1 MRRQR
6 RCACGGIVVRDADR
20 VSAGF
25 RPQGGGPAPCGRNR
39 TALPPRG
46 QPLPADSLLGS
57 IEGTMGMARAQGRP
71 KGRGFWGRAAA
82 LAATGILGTATAVS
96 AAGVGQPVPWQMDL
110 QRPVTEVATE
120 IYNFHHLLNWIMLV
134 IVLFVLALLIA
145 VIVKFN
151 ETKNP
156 TPSRTTHNT
165 MLEVAWT
172 IVPVLI
178 LVAIAIPSF
187 RVLRTQLSDPKADL
201 MVKVI
206 GHAWYWSYEYP
217 QDVGGFKFDANLLE
231 GEDQVKSGQPK
242 LLATDNEMVV
252 PVNKIVKIQVTAAD
266 VMHSWAM
273 PSFGFKIDAIPG
285 RLNQFWFKAEREGT
299 YHGQCSELCGQR
311 HAYMPITVKV
321 VSEQAFQAWT
331 AEAKTKFARADGG
344 AKFAEAQ

>member
-1 MRRQR
+1 
-6 RCACGGIVVRDADR
+6 
-20 VSAGF
+20 
-25 RPQGGGPAPCGRNR
+25 
-39 TALPPRG
+39 
-46 QPLPADSLLGS
+46 
-57 IEGTMGMARAQGRP
+57 MGMAWAQDRRFGRSFV
-71 KGRGFWGRAAA
+71 RGAAVAATLLTGGAA
-82 LAATGILGTATAVS
+82 LAAE
-96 AAGVGQPVPWQMDL
+96 AGKPVPWQMDL
-110 QRPVTEVATE
+110 QTPVTEVATE
-120 IYNFHHLLNWIMLV
+120 IYNFHHLLNVIMAA
-134 IVLFVLALLIA
+134 IVLLVLVLLLI
-145 VIVKFN
+145 VIFRFN
-151 ETKNP
+151 ERSQP

-217 QDVGGFKFDANLLE
+217 QEVGGFKFDANLLE
-231 GEDQVKSGQPK
+231 GEDQEKSGQPK

-252 PVNKIVKIQVTAAD
+252 PVNKIVKVQVTAAD
-266 VMHSWAM
+266 VLHSWAL

-285 RLNQFWFKAEREGT
+285 RLNQFWFKADREGT

-321 VSEQAFQAWT
+321 VSDAAFQAWT
-331 AEAKTKFARADGG
+331 AEAKTKFARVEG
-344 AKFAEAQ
+344 AGKFADAR